1 MPPSVLDIAP
11 TLLHALGLPVG
22 DDMDGRVLAEAF
34 GPEWLAGNSVT
45 TVPSY
50 ALEPGQTA
58 ARQTAEDI
66 RAVEDRLRDLGY
78 LD

>member
-1 MPPSVLDIAP
+1 
-11 TLLHALGLPVG
+11 
-22 DDMDGRVLAEAF
+22 MDGRVLAEAF